1 MRYFYPRSN
10 VRSAGNGQD
19 DPSDRC
25 DRRYRIRGGKDAWGA
40 LEGGSIESYDADLST
55 LSGARALGEAV
66 AGKHAKLNV
75 LINNAGV
82 CKTSGPILI
91 RPTSPNVKSLWRWL
105 KRFWR
110 MWASRVP
117 FARIGTGVLACSERT
132 QGKSRVDVS
141 PPMVS

>member
-1 MRYFYPRSN
+1 MGKTILLTGATDGIGF
-10 VRSAGNGQD
+10 G
-19 DPSDRC
+19 
-25 DRRYRIRGGKDAWGA
+25 GGKDARGA
-40 LEGGSIESYDADLST
+40 TIESYDADLST
-55 LSGARALGEAV
+55 LSGARALGDAV

-75 LINNAGV
+75 LINNAGI
-82 CKTSGPILI
+82 CKTSDPILM
-91 RPTSPNVKSLWRWL
+91 RPTSPNVKSLWRRL